1 MFNFLFQNKKGEAQS
16 YLDVISVE
24 VKKLELSKMA
34 IQKAKGMIAH
44 AIAKSEFVVQRKTG
58 RARDHVYWT
67 LNIRPNPNE
76 TATDFWISAIDRLLT
91 YGECVIC
98 NVGGSLYIV
107 DTYTDDNAVMM
118 PKMYKDVTIIS
129 NGETFRL
136 YRNFRADD
144 VIHLRSQNE
153 KIKSY
158 MEKVLLL
165 YDSVLSSIATA
176 KKVAS
181 TPKFTLDV
189 PASTPV
195 IQTKDEKGNIKKLT
209 IDAYKHQIKALLES
223 DAIEILQNSNG
234 MNINSMKIESNI
246 SSEDI
251 VKIANEIFTECAF
264 AFDIPKAVF
273 LGEITE
279 KADSTNEFITYAVGW
294 IVELL
299 NDSLNAKLVGEKEYL
314 DGEYIWIDMSGF
326 KHRDILESAANLDK
340 LRSIGFNFDEIRK
353 TVGWEPL
360 NTEFSQER
368 VITKNYTN
376 DLGGEDNAAGN
387 QEND

>member
-1 MFNFLFQNKKGEAQS
+1 MFDFLFQNKNGELQS
-16 YLDVISVE
+16 YMDMISVE

-44 AIAKSEFVVQRKTG
+44 AIAKSEFVVQRKDG
-58 RARDHVYWT
+58 RAKDHVYWI

-76 TATDFWISAIDRLLT
+76 TATDFWIAVIDKLLT
-91 YGECVIC
+91 YTECLIC
-98 NVGGSLYIV
+98 NVGGHLYIA

-118 PKMYKDVTIIS
+118 PKIYKNVTITA

-136 YRNFRADD
+136 NKNFRADD
-144 VIHLRSQNE
+144 VIHLRAQNE
-153 KIKSY
+153 KIRGY
-158 MEKVLLL
+158 LEKVLML
-165 YDSVLSSIATA
+165 YDSVTSALTTA
-176 KKVAS
+176 KKIAS

-189 PASTPV
+189 PGSMPV
-195 IQTKDEKGNIKKLT
+195 IQTKDESGNIKTLT
-209 IDAYKHQIKALLES
+209 IDVYKKKIKELLES
-223 DAIEILQNSNG
+223 DNIEVLQNSNG
-234 MNINSMKIESNI
+234 MNIGSLKIESNI

-299 NDSLNAKLVGEKEYL
+299 NDSFNAKLVGEKAYL
-314 DGEYIWIDMSGF
+314 EGERIWVDMSRF

-340 LRSIGFNFDEIRK
+340 LRSIGFNFDEIREAI
-353 TVGWEPL
+353 GWEAL

-368 VITKNYTN
+368 VVTKNYTT
-376 DLGGEDNAAGN
+376 DLGGERNAAQN
-387 QEND
+387 ADT